1 MQLSPNFSL
10 KELTASETAERH
22 GIDNTPTPE
31 IIENL
36 KLLAAALQEVRT
48 LLGNKP
54 IQINS
59 GYRSPAVNEK
69 LGSKPTSDHCKGLA
83 ADFVCPSFGSPD
95 EIVRAI
101 MGSAIPYKQVIRE
114 FDRWVHFAIPAPGEE
129 PRRQALIIDKQGTR
143 SYG

>member
-10 KELTASETAERH
+10 AELTASETAERH
-22 GIDNTPTPE
+22 GIDNTPSQE
-31 IIENL
+31 IVENL
-36 KLLAAALQEVRT
+36 KHLAAALQEVRT

-54 IQINS
+54 IHINS
-59 GYRSPAVNEK
+59 GYRSIEVNAK

-83 ADFVCPSFGSPD
+83 ADFICPSFGTPD
-95 EIVRAI
+95 EIVRAV

-114 FDRWVHFAIPAPGEE
+114 FDRWVHFAVPAPGEE

-143 SYG
+143 AYA

>member
-10 KELTASETAERH
+10 AELTASETADRH

-31 IIENL
+31 IVENL
-36 KLLAAALQEVRT
+36 RHLAATLQEVRT

-59 GYRSPAVNEK
+59 GYRSIEVNAK

-83 ADFVCPSFGSPD
+83 ADFICPAFGSPD

-101 MGSAIPYKQVIRE
+101 MASPIPYKQVIRE
-114 FDRWVHFAIPAPGEE
+114 FNRWVHIAVPAPGEE

-143 SYG
+143 NYA

>member
-36 KLLAAALQEVRT
+36 KLLAAALQEVRI
-48 LLGNKP
+48 LLGNNP

-59 GYRSPAVNEK
+59 GYRSVEVNTK

-95 EIVRAI
+95 EIVSAI

>member
-10 KELTASETAERH
+10 AELTASETAERH
-22 GIDNTPTPE
+22 GLDNTPSPQ

-36 KLLAAALQEVRT
+36 KHLAASLQEVRA

-54 IQINS
+54 IHINS
-59 GYRSPAVNEK
+59 GYRSIEVNAK

-83 ADFVCPSFGSPD
+83 ADFICPAFGTPD

-114 FDRWVHFAIPAPGEE
+114 FDRWVHFAVSAPGEE

-143 SYG
+143 AYA

>member
-10 KELTASETAERH
+10 AELTASETAERH
-22 GIDNTPTPE
+22 GIDNTPTSE

-36 KLLAAALQEVRT
+36 RHLASALQEVRT

-54 IQINS
+54 ITINS
-59 GYRSPAVNEK
+59 GYRCPAVNEK

-95 EIVRAI
+95 DIVRAI
-101 MGSAIPYKQVIRE
+101 MASPIPYKQVIRE
-114 FDRWVHFAIPAPGEE
+114 FDRWVHIAVPAPGEE

-143 SYG
+143 NYA

>member
-10 KELTASETAERH
+10 VELTSSETAERH
-22 GIDNTPTPE
+22 GIDNTPTSE

-36 KLLAAALQEVRT
+36 KHLAAALQEVRT

-54 IQINS
+54 IHINS
-59 GYRSPAVNEK
+59 GYRSLAVNEK

-83 ADFVCPSFGSPD
+83 ADFVCPSFGTPD
-95 EIVRAI
+95 DIVRAI
-101 MGSAIPYKQVIRE
+101 MASPISYKQVIRE
-114 FDRWVHFAIPAPGEE
+114 FDRWVHLAVPAPGEE

-143 SYG
+143 NYA

>member
-1 MQLSPNFSL
+1 MQLSPNFTL
-10 KELTASETAERH
+10 EELTSSETAERH

-36 KLLAAALQEVRT
+36 KHLAATLQEVRT
-48 LLGNKP
+48 LLGNKS
-54 IQINS
+54 IHINS

-101 MGSAIPYKQVIRE
+101 MGSPIPYKQVIRE
-114 FDRWVHFAIPAPGEE
+114 FDRWVHLAVPAPGEE
-129 PRRQALIIDKQGTR
+129 PRKQALIIDKQGTR
-143 SYG
+143 NYA